1 VKRSRT
7 AKGAGETQPRG
18 WKGSKEF
25 ERLEGTKEMEIYG
38 ENLSV
43 AVGMTEEAANKKKG
57 FASRTIGVV

>member
-1 VKRSRT
+1 
-7 AKGAGETQPRG
+7 
-18 WKGSKEF
+18 
-25 ERLEGTKEMEIYG
+25 MEIYG